1 MRRLVLNRFVVLLF
15 AASLASLEATAV
27 ADVAPWEPDAPP
39 LAPGE
44 VLVGAPDGFH
54 RESIEAAEHAGL
66 VIVDLSDT
74 WAPFIFSEQ
83 DPGSKTSKPNPY
95 RETFISLANDHVTP
109 DEIFLHSSAGRSA
122 ILGTVPAALRSTDPN
137 VLSLDEQQ
145 ALARAERSINAGR
158 PPNFLEVYGI
168 P

>member
-95 RETFISLANDHVTP
+95 RETFISLANDP
-109 DEIFLHSSAGRSA
+109 KRSAGRA
-122 ILGTVPAALRSTDPN
+122 FSTT
-137 VLSLDEQQ
+137 
-145 ALARAERSINAGR
+145 RSIC
-158 PPNFLEVYGI
+158 PEIFSWI
-168 P
+168 PSSPIP